1 MRVLHF
7 ADLHLGI
14 ERYGRPDPA
23 TGLNT
28 RFLDF
33 LRVLDETVRAAVDLG
48 VDVALFC
55 GDAYKNQR
63 PDPTEQREFAS
74 RLARLSAHNIT
85 TFLLVGNHDQPGALK
100 RATTIDIFDALAVK
114 NIVVASQPGVYRLPT
129 REGVLQVA
137 ALPWL
142 RRTALLSRE
151 EDKGLSLEE
160 MDLRVREILTNII
173 HTLARELDPEY
184 PAVLAA
190 HVGLDTARPG
200 VERSLM
206 LGRDAFILQS
216 SLIGL
221 PFRYIALGHVH
232 RAQVLNEDPPIVYS
246 GSLERV
252 DFSEA
257 DDEKGFYIVDLE
269 PSGKTKFE
277 FYPVAAR
284 PFVTIPVEV
293 PPEQK
298 PEEAVLRAVARFRD
312 RIRGAVVRLEVTS
325 HKPVRLEGKEL
336 RRTLEDAFYIAPPV
350 IHTVKESRVRLAVG
364 DARSLT
370 PLEALR
376 LYLKQKNV
384 PPSREEKLLEYARRL
399 ISEAEEHRV

>member
-1 MRVLHF
+1 MRILHF

-23 TGLNT
+23 TGFNT

-33 LRVLDETVRAAVDLG
+33 LRVLDETVQAAVDLG
-48 VDVALFC
+48 VDIALFC

-63 PDPTEQREFAS
+63 PDPTEQREFAL

-100 RATTIDIFDALAVK
+100 RATTMDIFDALAVR
-114 NIVVASQPGVYRLPT
+114 NIIVASQPGIYRLPT
-129 REGVLQVA
+129 REGILQVV

-142 RRTALLSRE
+142 RRTALLSRD
-151 EDKGLSLEE
+151 EDRELSLEE
-160 MDLRVREILTNII
+160 MDLRVREILTNVIRA
-173 HTLARELDPEY
+173 LAQELDPEH
-184 PAVLAA
+184 PAILAA

-216 SLIGL
+216 SLTGL

-232 RAQVLNEDPPIVYS
+232 RHQVLNEDPPIVYS

-257 DDEKGFYIVDLE
+257 EDEKGFYVVDME
-269 PSGKTKFE
+269 PSGKVKFE
-277 FYPVAAR
+277 FHRVAAR
-284 PFVTIPVEV
+284 PFVTISVDV
-293 PPEQK
+293 LPEQK
-298 PEEAVLRAVARFRD
+298 PEEAVLKAVSRCRD
-312 RIRGAVVRLEVTS
+312 KIKDAVVRLEITS
-325 HKPVRLEGKEL
+325 SKPVRLEGKEV
-336 RRTLEDAFYIAPPV
+336 RRALEEAFYVAPPV
-350 IHTVKESRVRLAVG
+350 IHTVKESRVRLAVE

-376 LYLKQKNV
+376 LYFRQKSI
-384 PPSREEKLLEYARRL
+384 PPSREEKLLQYARRL
-399 ISEAEEHRV
+399 IAEIEEQEA